1 MRLATIAGAIL
12 ITALGPLESASADE
26 QRMFALMSHEGGV
39 ELDRLREFGECIDVV
54 APNWYSLGSPRG
66 GIPPREPDAPVVD
79 AARES
84 GTGVWPVVNATF
96 PGRAL
101 AAEDVRRRLTRKLT
115 GLARRHSYD
124 GITLD
129 IEGLDASVRDPYSDL
144 VRRLDSRLARAG
156 RGLAV
161 YVPRRT
167 SAPPGATA
175 APYDWAALSAGA
187 DLVLAS
193 GYNEH
198 YSGGTAGPITTSA
211 GFASVLDYA
220 AGISTSRI
228 APTIGAFGYRWPF
241 GGAPGELVSTRE
253 IEESPPSFIGT
264 YADGEV
270 AYLTVGAISWSETT
284 EGMRMR
290 RQAAA
295 EAGFDWV
302 GLFSLGRESPGF
314 WPSSC

>member
-1 MRLATIAGAIL
+1 MA
-12 ITALGPLESASADE
+12 
-26 QRMFALMSHEGGV
+26 H
-39 ELDRLREFGECIDVV
+39 
-54 APNWYSLGSPRG
+54 
-66 GIPPREPDAPVVD
+66 
-79 AARES
+79 
-84 GTGVWPVVNATF
+84 
-96 PGRAL
+96 
-101 AAEDVRRRLTRKLT
+101 
-115 GLARRHSYD
+115 RHSYD
-124 GITLD
+124 GLTLD
-129 IEGLDASVRDPYSDL
+129 IEGLDESVRDPYSDL

-175 APYDWAALSAGA
+175 APYDWAALSDAA

-198 YSGGTAGPITTSA
+198 YSGGGAGPITTSA

-253 IEESPPSFIGT
+253 IEASPPSFIGT

-270 AYLTVGAISWSETT
+270 AYLTVGAVSWVETT
-284 EGMRMR
+284 EGMR
-290 RQAAA
+290 QCAAKRLRTPA
-295 EAGFDWV
+295 STGSGCSAWGSGVARLLAAFV
-302 GLFSLGRESPGF
+302 LSHS
-314 WPSSC
+314 PSSVADVPRRTSNRG